1 MSRNF
6 ILLFGGIC
14 WIGVAAVA
22 LVHLMVGDVVVP
34 AGMAIIFVFWT
45 GLRSYHLATV
55 RARAGS
61 GRDVAEAR

>member
-6 ILLFGGIC
+6 ILLFGSIC
-14 WIGVAAVA
+14 WVGVAAVA

-45 GLRSYHLATV
+45 GLRRHYLATV
-55 RARAGS
+55 RAEISS
-61 GRDVAEAR
+61 GRDVARAR